1 MRLRTL
7 SLLSCALLLFPSTGR
22 AECFSQT
29 GKYVMAQKSIEL
41 VFSGTVVEI
50 TPIGQYF
57 RHRVT
62 FEVDRVWKGSV
73 TKRFDLYV
81 AGLEEGVRS
90 FQMGQWSVVTATR
103 VTDRRAR
110 QEFGLGSTSNAA
122 FKAPICSDAL
132 SPEIRA
138 QLGPGY
144 PPK

>member
-1 MRLRTL
+1 MRLRTA

-22 AECFSQT
+22 AECFVQT
-29 GKYVMAQKSIEL
+29 GKFVMAQKSVEL
-41 VFSGTVVEI
+41 VFSGTVVGI
-50 TPIGQYF
+50 TPIDPYF
-57 RHRVT
+57 RYRAT

-81 AGLEEGVRS
+81 AGLEEGIRG

-103 VTDRRAR
+103 VTDRRSR
-110 QEFGLGSTSNAA
+110 QEFGLASTSSTA

-132 SPEIRA
+132 APDIHA